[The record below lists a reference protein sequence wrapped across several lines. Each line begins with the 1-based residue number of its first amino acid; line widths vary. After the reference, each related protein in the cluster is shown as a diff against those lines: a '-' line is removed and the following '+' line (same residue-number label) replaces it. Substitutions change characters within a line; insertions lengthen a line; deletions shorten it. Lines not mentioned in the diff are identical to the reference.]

1 MMEMDLAAEADF
13 SWLSLVASM
22 LFAVGAGSFLVAL
35 ANLAGLVFQTRP
47 PEDESKLSWSERF
60 GRQDVRTHH
69 MWVAPEYAK
78 QRRTIG
84 WCLAVAVSSMAL
96 AGFIAPHGISPRLP

>member
-1 MMEMDLAAEADF
+1 MEMDLAAEAAF
-13 SWLSLVASM
+13 SWLSLVAGM

-47 PEDESKLSWSERF
+47 VEDESKLSLSERF
-60 GRQDVRTHH
+60 GRQNVRTNH
-69 MWVAPEYAK
+69 MWVSPEFAK
-78 QRRTIG
+78 ERRTIG

-96 AGFIAPHGISPRLP
+96 LGLIAPHGQ